1 MQCFSDSLIV
11 LVSQDI
17 LKLVQWSASNA
28 IHVILKISQMYVTFM
43 Q

>member
-17 LKLVQWSASNA
+17 LKLVQNWSASNA
-28 IHVILKISQMYVTFM
+28 IYVILRIA
-43 Q
+43 